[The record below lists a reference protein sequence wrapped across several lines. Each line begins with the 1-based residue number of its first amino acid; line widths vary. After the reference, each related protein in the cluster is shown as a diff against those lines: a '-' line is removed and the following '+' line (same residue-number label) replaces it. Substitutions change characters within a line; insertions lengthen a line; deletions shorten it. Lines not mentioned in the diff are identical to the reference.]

1 MLQLILLKMLQV
13 DPKILQTTDFRKRFK
28 DIVWEERSNP
38 EECEEEW
45 MSLIN
50 EYNLGKKRWFR
61 DMYRRRRYWLPAYF
75 KDEPMHGLMRSTS
88 RSESSNS
95 FFKKFTNHAHFLY
108 DFMINFDVAMEKQR
122 HRQRD
127 LDYATKKANYDFTL
141 KTGLERHASKVYTRS
156 MFLNVRNELQEG
168 AWNCSIDSMETVDGL
183 QCLSISHVNSTSQA
197 VTKCKVYNFYK
208 YALIIDD

>member
-1 MLQLILLKMLQV
+1 MRWCMWHIMEKLPKKV

-38 EECEEEW
+38 KECEEVW

-75 KDEPMHGLMRSTS
+75 KDEPMHGLMRTTL

-95 FFKKFTNHAHFLY
+95 FFKNFTNHGHFLY
-108 DFMINFDVAMEKQR
+108 NFMINFDVVMEKQR

-127 LDYATKKANYDFTL
+127 LDYATKKANYDFKL
-141 KTGLERHASKVYTRS
+141 QTGLERHASKVYTRS
-156 MFLNVRNELQEG
+156 MFLNVRKELQEG
-168 AWNCSIDSMETVDGL
+168 AWNCSIDNMETVDGL
-183 QCLSISHVNSTSQA
+183 QCLSISHVNFTSQA
-197 VTKCKVYNFYK
+197 VTKCK
-208 YALIIDD
+208 